1 MIAYPT
7 VNVKDPPAHE
17 KASHGFPEAPGLMEQ
32 KIRGVEHELAM
43 NTRPRLPH
51 GSLVHLVGMAIE
63 ELKKA
68 GLVTGIRVEEPRL
81 DYMALN
87 GFRVYDDMSHLEL
100 SSPSY
105 NTPLEAVVY
114 DRVAELFAYTAATGL
129 GSYFKGVSVY
139 KNNVSNVWEGGG
151 WRAVSYSTHSS
162 ILMDR
167 RVCNP
172 GVWGRLEAALAP
184 FMATRIPL
192 TGGGDYVPCNADG
205 KLPRPGKV
213 MKGDGL
219 RFAISPRAAFVK
231 RVSSNDTVDARGLL
245 NQRDDPHADPSKY
258 WRLHDINWEGLRSP
272 FQVYLRDCLET
283 LVLTAYERGY
293 LENPPRLAD
302 PVDAAKRLTMD
313 TEQCS
318 WRVALEGGEEVDAIA
333 DVMEGFYLAGV
344 EEMMSEGDPS
354 EDDRRAFKLIEAT
367 LQGLGERRLELFID
381 GVDWVTKKALVEEY
395 AGDAEEGLAVV
406 NQYALIDGAA
416 LEYMGEESG
425 ETHTTFSWADSL
437 GFARDAIPWV
447 DWDGLAEKVEKALR
461 MGPEATREYIRCLV
475 AREFPFLVE
484 SIEWESINLYRASIR
499 LDEPFMFNKTM
510 CGDALE
516 TATGTFNEF
525 TQALDRLNREG
536 GHMVYT
542 PTDDHEKRD
551 AEEAS

>member
-1 MIAYPT
+1 MAAANIL
-7 VNVKDPPAHE
+7 DSLAHD
-17 KASHGFPEAPGLMEQ
+17 KASHRVFEEPVLMER

-43 NTRPRLPH
+43 NTRPQLPH
-51 GSLVHLVGMAIE
+51 GSLIHLVGMAIE

-105 NTPLEAVVY
+105 NSPLEAVVY
-114 DRVAELFAYTAATGL
+114 DRVAELFAYTAVKGL
-129 GSYFKGVSVY
+129 DSYFKGISVY
-139 KNNVSNVWEGGG
+139 KNNVSNVREAGG

-172 GVWGRLEAALAP
+172 DVWEGLEKALVP
-184 FMATRIPL
+184 FMVTRIPL
-192 TGGGDYVPCNADG
+192 TGGGDYVPCNSDG
-205 KLPRPGKV
+205 GLPRPGKI

-219 RFAISPRAAFVK
+219 RFVISPRAAFVK

-245 NQRDDPHADPSKY
+245 NQRDDPHADPVKY
-258 WRLHDINWEGLRSP
+258 WRLHGINWEGLRSP
-272 FQVYLRDCLET
+272 YQVYLRDCLET
-283 LVLTAYERGY
+283 LVMTAYERGY
-293 LENPPRLAD
+293 LEDPPRLAD
-302 PVDAAKRLTMD
+302 PVDAIRRLTLD
-313 TEQCS
+313 TEQCD
-318 WRVALEGGEEVDAIA
+318 WRVALEGGAEVDAIA

-344 EEMMSEGDPS
+344 EEMISEGNPSEGD
-354 EDDRRAFKLIEAT
+354 RMAFKLIEAT
-367 LQGLGERRLELFID
+367 LQGLGERRLEIFID
-381 GVDWVTKKALVEEY
+381 GIDWVTKKALVEEY
-395 AGDAEEGLAVV
+395 AGGGSGEGLAVV
-406 NQYALIDGAA
+406 NQYALIDGGV
-416 LEYMGEESG
+416 LEYIGEEPG
-425 ETHTTFSWADSL
+425 ETQTTFSWADSL
-437 GFARDAIPWV
+437 DFARDTIPWV
-447 DWDGLAEKVEKALR
+447 DWGGLAEMVETALR
-461 MGPEATREYIRCLV
+461 TGPEGTREYIRCLV

-499 LDEPFMFNKTM
+499 LDEPFIFNKEM

-525 TQALDRLNREG
+525 TVALDRLNREG

-551 AEEAS
+551 TEETN

>member
-1 MIAYPT
+1 
-7 VNVKDPPAHE
+7 
-17 KASHGFPEAPGLMEQ
+17 MEH

-43 NTRPRLPH
+43 NTRPQLPH
-51 GSLVHLVGMAIE
+51 GSLIHLVGMAIE

-81 DYMALN
+81 DYLALN
-87 GFRVYDDMSHLEL
+87 GFRVYNDMSHLEL

-105 NTPLEAVVY
+105 NSPLEAVIY
-114 DRVAELFAYTAATGL
+114 DRVAELFAYAAVKGL
-129 GSYFKGVSVY
+129 DSYFKGVSVY
-139 KNNVSNVWEGGG
+139 KNNVSNVGEAGG

-172 GVWGRLEAALAP
+172 GVWEKLEAALVP
-184 FMATRIPL
+184 FMVTRIPL
-192 TGGGDYVPCNADG
+192 TGGGDYVPCNSNG
-205 KLPRPGKV
+205 RLPRPGKI
-213 MKGDGL
+213 MKGDSL
-219 RFAISPRAAFVK
+219 RFVMSPRAAFVK

-245 NQRDDPHADPSKY
+245 NQRDDPHADPAKY

-272 FQVYLRDCLET
+272 FQIYLRDCLET
-283 LVLTAYERGY
+283 LVMTAYERSY
-293 LENPPRLAD
+293 LEDPPRLAD
-302 PVDAAKRLTMD
+302 PVEAIKGLTLD
-313 TEQCS
+313 TEQCNWS
-318 WRVALEGGEEVDAIA
+318 VALEDGTEVDAMA

-354 EDDRRAFKLIEAT
+354 EGDKTAFKLIEAT

-381 GVDWVTKKALVEEY
+381 GIDWVTKKALVEEY
-395 AGDAEEGLAVV
+395 AGGATGEQLAVV
-406 NQYALIDGAA
+406 NQYALIDGSV
-416 LEYMGEESG
+416 LEYIDKEPG
-425 ETHTTFSWADSL
+425 ETQTTFSWADSL
-437 GFARDAIPWV
+437 DFAGDAIPWV
-447 DWDGLAEKVEKALR
+447 DWDGLTEKVEMALKT
-461 MGPEATREYIRCLV
+461 GPEGTREYIRCLV

-499 LDEPFMFNKTM
+499 LDEPFRFNKTM

-536 GHMVYT
+536 DHMVYT
-542 PTDDHEKRD
+542 PTDDHEKCD
-551 AEEAS
+551 TEETN

>member
-1 MIAYPT
+1 M
-7 VNVKDPPAHE
+7 E
-17 KASHGFPEAPGLMEQ
+17 K

-43 NTRPRLPH
+43 NTRPQLPH

-81 DYMALN
+81 DCMALN

-105 NTPLEAVVY
+105 NTSLEAVVY
-114 DRVAELFAYTAATGL
+114 DRVAELFAYTAAKGL
-129 GSYFKGVSVY
+129 EGYFKGVNVY
-139 KNNVSNVWEGGG
+139 KNNVSNVRQGGG

-167 RVCNP
+167 KMCNHDI
-172 GVWGRLEAALAP
+172 WGRVEAALAP
-184 FMATRIPL
+184 FMVTRILL
-192 TGGGDYVPCNADG
+192 TGGGDCVPCSADG
-205 KLPRPGKV
+205 RLPRPGKV
-213 MKGDGL
+213 MKGDAL

-272 FQVYLRDCLET
+272 FQIYLCDCLET
-283 LVLTAYERGY
+283 LVMTAYERGY
-293 LENPPRLAD
+293 LEDPPRLAD
-302 PVDAAKRLTMD
+302 PVDAVKRLTMD
-313 TEQCS
+313 TEKCS
-318 WRVALEGGEEVDAIA
+318 WRVTLKGGAQVDAIA

-344 EEMMSEGDPS
+344 EEMMSEGEPS
-354 EDDRRAFKLIEAT
+354 EGDRIAFKLVEAT
-367 LQGLGERRLELFID
+367 LQELGERRLESFTD
-381 GVDWVTKKALVEEY
+381 GIDWVTKKALVDEY
-395 AGDAEEGLAVV
+395 ADGKPEEGLPVV
-406 NQYALIDGAA
+406 NQYALIDGAV
-416 LEYMGEESG
+416 LGYVGEDPG
-425 ETHTTFSWADSL
+425 ETQTTFSWPDSM

-447 DWDGLAEKVEKALR
+447 DWDGLTEKVEKALR
-461 MGPEATREYIRCLV
+461 SGPEGTREYIRCLV

-499 LDEPFMFNKTM
+499 LDEPFRFNKTM

-516 TATGTFNEF
+516 KATGTFNEF

-551 AEEAS
+551 TEETS

>member
-1 MIAYPT
+1 M
-7 VNVKDPPAHE
+7 E
-17 KASHGFPEAPGLMEQ
+17 K

-114 DRVAELFAYTAATGL
+114 DRVAEFFAYTAVKGL
-129 GSYFKGVSVY
+129 EGYFKGVNVY
-139 KNNVSNVWEGGG
+139 KNNVSNVRQGGG

-167 RVCNP
+167 RVCNLD
-172 GVWGRLEAALAP
+172 VWGRLEATLVP
-184 FMATRIPL
+184 FIVTRIPL
-192 TGGGDYVPCNADG
+192 IGGGDYVPCSSDG
-205 KLPRPGKV
+205 ELPRPGKV

-219 RFAISPRAAFVK
+219 RFVMSPRATFVK

-245 NQRDDPHADPSKY
+245 NQRDDPHADPDKY
-258 WRLHDINWEGLRSP
+258 WRLHDINLEGLRSP
-272 FQVYLRDCLET
+272 FQIYLRDCLET
-283 LVLTAYERGY
+283 LVVSAYERGY
-293 LENPPRLAD
+293 LDDPPRLAD
-302 PVDAAKRLTMD
+302 PVETIKGLTLD
-313 TEQCS
+313 TEQCN
-318 WRVALEGGEEVDAIA
+318 WKVTLDDGTEVDAIA

-344 EEMMSEGDPS
+344 EEMMSEVDPS
-354 EDDRRAFKLIEAT
+354 EGDRMAYKLVEAT
-367 LQGLGERRLELFID
+367 LQGLDERRLELFID
-381 GVDWVTKKALVEEY
+381 GIDWITKKALVDEY
-395 AGDAEEGLAVV
+395 AEGDPGEGLAVV
-406 NQYALIDGAA
+406 NQYALIDGTV
-416 LEYMGEESG
+416 LEYVGEEPG
-425 ETHTTFSWADSL
+425 ETHTTFSWVDSL

-447 DWDGLAEKVEKALR
+447 DWGRLTEKIKMALR
-461 MGPEATREYIRCLV
+461 SGPEGTREYIRCLV

-484 SIEWESINLYRASIR
+484 SIEWERINLYKASIQ
-499 LDEPFMFNKTM
+499 LDEPFRFNKMM
-510 CGDALE
+510 CGDTLE
-516 TATGTFNEF
+516 TATGTFHEF

-542 PTDDHEKRD
+542 PTDDHEKRYT
-551 AEEAS
+551 EETS

>member
-1 MIAYPT
+1 
-7 VNVKDPPAHE
+7 
-17 KASHGFPEAPGLMEQ
+17 MEQ

-43 NTRPRLPH
+43 NTRPQLPH

-63 ELKKA
+63 ELKKT
-68 GLVTGIRVEEPRL
+68 GLVTSIRVEEPRL

-105 NTPLEAVVY
+105 NSPLEAVVY
-114 DRVAELFAYTAATGL
+114 DRVVELFAYAAVTGL

-139 KNNVSNVWEGGG
+139 KNNVSNVGEAGG

-172 GVWGRLEAALAP
+172 GVWEELEAALVP
-184 FMATRIPL
+184 FMVTRIPL
-192 TGGGDYVPCNADG
+192 TGGGDYVPCNSNG
-205 KLPRPGKV
+205 RLPRPGKI
-213 MKGDGL
+213 MKGDSL
-219 RFAISPRAAFVK
+219 RFVMSPRAAFVK

-245 NQRDDPHADPSKY
+245 NQRDDPHADPAKY

-272 FQVYLRDCLET
+272 FQIYLRDCLET
-283 LVLTAYERGY
+283 LVMMAYERGY
-293 LENPPRLAD
+293 LEDPPRLAD
-302 PVDAAKRLTMD
+302 PVEAIKELTMD
-313 TEQCS
+313 TEQCN
-318 WRVALEGGEEVDAIA
+318 WRVALEDGAEVDAMA

-344 EEMMSEGDPS
+344 EEMMTEGDPS
-354 EDDRRAFKLIEAT
+354 EGDKMAFKLIDAT
-367 LQGLGERRLELFID
+367 IQALAERRLELFID
-381 GVDWVTKKALVEEY
+381 GIDWVTKKALVEEY
-395 AGDAEEGLAVV
+395 ASGAPGEGLAIV
-406 NQYALIDGAA
+406 NQFALIDGSV
-416 LEYMGEESG
+416 LEYIDKKPG
-425 ETHTTFSWADSL
+425 ETQTTFSWTDSL
-437 GFARDAIPWV
+437 EFAWDAIPWV
-447 DWDGLAEKVEKALR
+447 DWGGLAEKVETALR
-461 MGPEATREYIRCLV
+461 SGPEGTREYIRCLV

-499 LDEPFMFNKTM
+499 LDEPFRFNKTM

-516 TATGTFNEF
+516 TSTSTFNEF

-551 AEEAS
+551 TEETN